1 MSPIN
6 SDSLNSNSIQSCIFH
21 KILHNSISI
30 THVNSQ
36 TTIPKSLATA
46 PEDRHLPI
54 NIIRIVIANMAKS
67 LHTNASLF
75 DTLSLYLKIS
85 PPSVQIS
92 SLDLALAQQYCTHW
106 LTVVPILHRKGL
118 TVAYTSTVRVFSS
131 TESLFLVGYSPPGA
145 TSISHANVFAAPPC
159 RVRANAV
166 AAGFVPWL
174 FRTVNTHHSLTDAV

>member
-21 KILHNSISI
+21 KILHSSISI

-36 TTIPKSLATA
+36 TRSPKSLATA
-46 PEDRHLPI
+46 LEDRHLPI

-92 SLDLALAQQYCTHW
+92 SPDLALAQQYCTHW
-106 LTVVPILHRKGL
+106 LTVVPILHRKGPSSILNL
-118 TVAYTSTVRVFSS
+118 TVAYTSTVRV
-131 TESLFLVGYSPPGA
+131 
-145 TSISHANVFAAPPC
+145 
-159 RVRANAV
+159 
-166 AAGFVPWL
+166 
-174 FRTVNTHHSLTDAV
+174 